1 MYIVYMLM
9 QGSMQPY
16 KMCAQTVPQREKPSV
31 AIHLFRIFN
40 RLSSTH
46 SDNFSSIK
54 FIECISKLEN
64 FQYLNLCVSKW
75 QSKAQFNVCFYPKTV
90 KYFDGVIPLWIA
102 YASCASM

>member
-1 MYIVYMLM
+1 
-9 QGSMQPY
+9 
-16 KMCAQTVPQREKPSV
+16 MCAQTVPQREKPSI

-46 SDNFSSIK
+46 SDNFSRIK